1 MEKNDSKPYGSGF
14 GGGESRKSGEKRKI
28 KKNSEI
34 STALM
39 GMKEREIR
47 PDP

>member
-1 MEKNDSKPYGSGF
+1 VGK
-14 GGGESRKSGEKRKI
+14 SRKSGEKRKI
-28 KKNSEI
+28 RNLSEI